1 MHKSIY
7 THLMLLFFTI
17 GYAQTNN
24 TSKPSNSPQ
33 LYLSLGEYG
42 PAMEQY
48 AKEQNLIKVQYIDEG
63 QFLGKEPY
71 TFDPIKL
78 KLIIDSSIP
87 APNGSGMAYIDLETY
102 LDEIRDKGTQI
113 ESFQKSIKLYIDVI
127 KFAKK
132 MRPNIKWGYYAIP
145 HTTYWGR
152 TQDFYGKLKK
162 IEPLIKECDVLF
174 PSLYIFYD
182 EQDKATALENEKYVI
197 ENTKEMIKV
206 GQYYKKPVVVFVWHR
221 YHPSNDKFG
230 METLPDKVFLTH
242 VERIAS
248 TSHQGKK
255 VNGIVWWGAD
265 DYFFRQKE
273 KGVTKEF
280 KGTDKEY
287 KAYNDKVL
295 LGKAKKIK
303 AIIEANK

>member
-1 MHKSIY
+1 MHKIIHVVIALLSSI
-7 THLMLLFFTI
+7 TI
-17 GYAQTNN
+17 TAQLKGGTNA
-24 TSKPSNSPQ
+24 PNSPQ
-33 LYLSLGEYG
+33 LYLSLSEYG
-42 PAMEQY
+42 PLMEKY
-48 AKEQNLIKVQYIDEG
+48 IKDLDIIKVQYVNDA
-63 QFLGKEPY
+63 QFLGKAPY
-71 TFDPIKL
+71 TFDSKLLTLEIERAFPNPNIKG
-78 KLIIDSSIP
+78 I
-87 APNGSGMAYIDLETY
+87 AYIDIEGTY
-102 LDEIRDKGTQI
+102 LDDIMNMGTQI
-113 ESFQKSIKLYIDVI
+113 ESFQKSLKLYVDVI
-127 KFAKK
+127 KFAKRL
-132 MRPNIKWGYYAIP
+132 RPNVKWGYYYIP
-145 HTTYWGR
+145 YTTYWNR
-152 TQDFYGKLKK
+152 TPDFYGKLKK
-162 IEPLIKECDVLF
+162 IEPLIKECDVFF
-174 PSLYIFYD
+174 PSMYNFY
-182 EQDKATALENEKYVI
+182 EDKDLALENEKYVI
-197 ENTKEMIKV
+197 ENTKEMIKA
-206 GQYYKKPVVVFVWHR
+206 GLYYKKPVHVFVWHR